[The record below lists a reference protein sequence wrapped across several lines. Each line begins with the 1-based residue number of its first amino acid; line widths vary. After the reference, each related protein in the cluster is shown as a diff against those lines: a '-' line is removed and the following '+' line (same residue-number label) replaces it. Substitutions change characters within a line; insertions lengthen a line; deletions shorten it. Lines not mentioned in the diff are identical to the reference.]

1 MNIKGTSQKP
11 MYVYAIIHGQA
22 NLEYGPMGI
31 NDAAVYTISSKG
43 VAAVVS
49 EALLK
54 KIRPERRNLAA
65 HQAVLKRIMEQTT
78 PLPVAFGIIA
88 NDAVAVE
95 KMLTANKQVFLN
107 QLKQV
112 AGKVEMGLRV
122 VWDIPNIFEY
132 FVHIHPELRAARDVL
147 LGSNRE
153 PSQENKIEIGR
164 LFDRIL
170 NEDREEYA
178 DRVENVLAP
187 CCADIKK
194 NEPRTER
201 EALNLACLVGRD
213 QQSEFETAVFE
224 AARLF
229 DNNFAFDYSGPWAP
243 HNFVNIELQL

>member
-1 MNIKGTSQKP
+1 MSTKVAQKKSL
-11 MYVYAIIHGQA
+11 YIYAIVNGKF
-22 NLEYGPMGI
+22 NLEYGPIGI
-31 NDAAVYTISSKG
+31 NDAPVYTISNKS

-49 EALLK
+49 ETPLK

-88 NDAVAVE
+88 NGAKAVE
-95 KMLTANKQVFLN
+95 KLLTANKQAFLN

-112 AGKVEMGLRV
+112 ADKVEMGLRI
-122 VWDIPNIFEY
+122 VWDVPNIFEY

-147 LGSNRE
+147 LGTNRE
-153 PSQENKIEIGR
+153 PSQENKIEVGR
-164 LFDRIL
+164 LFDRLL

-178 DRVENVLAP
+178 ERIENILTP
-187 CCADIKK
+187 CCDDIKK
-194 NEPRTER
+194 NESRSER

-213 QQSEFETAVFE
+213 KQSKFETAVFE